1 MAFVVSQGELS
12 SVSVA
17 PSLVAPAY
25 VQLAAGVFQEYGHLY
40 RAQPQIRTVVSFLAR
55 NIAQLGLHAYRRV
68 SDTDRERLT
77 DHPLPQILAAPGAK
91 LTRYRLIE
99 RLVSDVAIYD
109 MAFWVKVRM
118 DGGGLVGVIPVP
130 PSRMEIRGDS
140 WLEPEQFVVH
150 GSRGELKLGPD
161 EVVHFHGYDPDD
173 LREGSSPI
181 AALRSLL
188 AEEFEATRSREQM
201 WRNGGRMS
209 GVLKRPADAPK
220 WDPTSRTR
228 FGESWKAYTSGGGS
242 AGGTPILED
251 GMDYVQLALDPAK
264 AQYIE
269 ARKLTREE
277 VAAAYHIPLPMVG
290 ILDHA
295 TFSNIREQHQ
305 QLYQDTLGP
314 WLQMIQEE
322 IALQLIPDLPDAD
335 GVYVEFN
342 LQEKL
347 RGSFEEQASQLQ
359 TAVGAPWLLRNE
371 ARARMNLPAIDGGDD
386 LITPLNVLVGD
397 MASPTDTAPDPAEA
411 AALPKA
417 RGRLVLMKAAGVDK
431 PELGDFEQERE
442 AFASALEKW
451 TQRQADQLL
460 GQADAKADGPP
471 DLLTWW
477 DGGSEN
483 RLAELSS
490 LLAEHGYRIAQL
502 GAWGVLDDFNP
513 QASGWDPEVM
523 LPWLLAA
530 AESHAEQHEEAGRTQ
545 VEDVMAEPGTDWR
558 QTLQVA
564 AGAWVSAAV
573 KRAATAGAEARG
585 FGSHDAAG
593 ASGLVKKIWR
603 TGGKNPRPS
612 HKAQDGEQVSL
623 DDVFSNGL
631 RWPGDGKGEAKET
644 ANCNC
649 RLDYARGD

>member
-1 MAFVVSQGELS
+1 MAFVVSQGQLS
-12 SVSVA
+12 GVAVA
-17 PSLVAPAY
+17 PSLTFPTY
-25 VQLAAGVFQEYGHLY
+25 VQLASDVYQEYGALY
-40 RAQPQIRTVVSFLAR
+40 RRQPQIRTVVSFLAR
-55 NIAQLGLHAYRRV
+55 NIAQLGLHTYRRV

-77 DHPLPQILAAPGAK
+77 DHPLARILAAPGAK

-99 RLVSDVAIYD
+99 RLVCDYAIYD
-109 MAFWVKVRM
+109 AAFWVKVRL
-118 DGGGLVGVIPVP
+118 DNGELLGVIPVP
-130 PSRMEIRGDS
+130 PPRMEVQGDS
-140 WLEPEQFVVH
+140 WLEPQRFVVH
-150 GSRGELKLGPD
+150 GSKGNLELAPD
-161 EVVHFHGYDPDD
+161 QVVHFHGYDPDD
-173 LREGSSPI
+173 LRTGSSPI
-181 AALRSLL
+181 EALRSML

-220 WDPTSRTR
+220 WDPTSRAR
-228 FGESWKAYTSGGGS
+228 FGESWKAYTAGGGS

-251 GMDYVQLALDPAK
+251 GMEYEQLALDPSK

-314 WLQMIQEE
+314 WLTMIQEE
-322 IALQLIPDLPDAD
+322 IGLQLIPDLAD
-335 GVYVEFN
+335 SDDVYVEFN

-347 RGSFEEQASQLQ
+347 RGSFEEQAAQLQ

-386 LITPLNVLVGD
+386 LITPMNVLVGG

-411 AALPKA
+411 AALPKG
-417 RGRLVLMKAAGVDK
+417 RGRLVLMKAAGPSK
-431 PELGDFEQERE
+431 PDDLGDFDEERD
-442 AFASALEKW
+442 AFLASLGRWTRRAFTRLESRASA
-451 TQRQADQLL
+451 
-460 GQADAKADGPP
+460 KAGGVP
-471 DLLTWW
+471 DLLAWW
-477 DGGSEN
+477 DEGAEG
-483 RLAELSS
+483 RLAELTA
-490 LLAEHGYRIAQL
+490 LLSEHGYRIAQL
-502 GAWGVLDDFNP
+502 AAWGVLSEFNP
-513 QASGWDPEVM
+513 EAAGWDPEVM

-530 AESHAEQHEEAGRTQ
+530 AETHAGQHESAGR
-545 VEDVMAEPGTDWR
+545 D
-558 QTLQVA
+558 LVA
-564 AGAWVSAAV
+564 AVDDSGNGWLANLQHAGDVWQSAADV
-573 KRAATAGAEARG
+573 RAMTAATEARG

-593 ASGLVKKIWR
+593 ASGLTKKVWR
-603 TGGKNPRPS
+603 TGGTNPRAS
-612 HKAQDGEQVSL
+612 HRAQDGEAVSL

-644 ANCNC
+644 AGCKC
-649 RLDYARGD
+649 RLDYATE

>member
-1 MAFVVSQGELS
+1 MAFVVSQGQLS
-12 SVSVA
+12 AVSVA
-17 PSLVAPAY
+17 PLSAPAAW
-25 VQLAAGVFQEYGHLY
+25 VQLSDGVYREYAHLY
-40 RAQPQIRTVVSFLAR
+40 RCQPQIRTVVSFLAR
-55 NIAQLGLHAYRRV
+55 NIAQLGLHSFRRV

-77 DHPLPQILAAPGAK
+77 DHPLPQILSAPGAK

-99 RLVSDVAIYD
+99 RLVSDIAIYD
-109 MAFWVKVRM
+109 KAYWVKVRI
-118 DGGGLVGVIPVP
+118 DGGGVIGVIPVP
-130 PSRMEIRGDS
+130 PSRMTVEGDN
-140 WLEPEQFVVH
+140 WLQPEMFRVH
-150 GSRGELKLGPD
+150 GSRGDLELTPD
-161 EVVHFHGYDPDD
+161 QVVHFHGYDPED
-173 LREGSSPI
+173 LRYGSSPI
-181 AALRSLL
+181 DSLRSLL
-188 AEEFEATRSREQM
+188 GEEFEANRAREQM
-201 WRNGGRMS
+201 WRNGGRLS

-220 WDPTSRTR
+220 WDPTARGR
-228 FGESWKAYTSGGGS
+228 FKEGWRSYTQG
-242 AGGTPILED
+242 GGTPILED
-251 GMDYVQLALDPAK
+251 GMEYEQLAIDPAK

-295 TFSNIREQHQ
+295 TFSNIKEQHQ
-305 QLYQDTLGP
+305 HLYQDTLGP

-322 IALQLIPDLPDAD
+322 IGLQLIPDLPDSD

-347 RGSFEEQASQLQ
+347 RGSFEEQAAQLQ

-397 MASPTDTAPDPAEA
+397 MASPTDTAPDPAQ

-417 RGRLVLMKAAGVDK
+417 RGRLMLVKAAGADR
-431 PELGDFEQERE
+431 PDLGDFEQERDGL
-442 AFASALEKW
+442 ASALEKW
-451 TQRQADQLL
+451 TQRQADRLL
-460 GQADAKADGPP
+460 ARAGAKADGPP
-471 DLLTWW
+471 DLLAWW
-477 DGGSEN
+477 DGGAED

-513 QASGWDPEVM
+513 EASGWDPEVM

-530 AESHAEQHEEAGRTQ
+530 AESHAAQHEQAGR
-545 VEDVMAEPGTDWR
+545 D
-558 QTLQVA
+558 QVA
-564 AGAWVSAAV
+564 AAQGGPAEGWQDTLRHAAEVWVSAAV
-573 KRAATAGAEARG
+573 KRAVTASAEARG

-593 ASGLVKKIWR
+593 ASGLTKKIWR
-603 TGGKNPRPS
+603 TGGTNPRPS
-612 HKAQDGEQVSL
+612 HRAQDGEAVSL

-649 RLDYARGD
+649 RLDYATE

>member
-1 MAFVVSQGELS
+1 MAFVVSQGQLS
-12 SVSVA
+12 AVSVA
-17 PSLVAPAY
+17 PLSAPAAW
-25 VQLAAGVFQEYGHLY
+25 VQLSDGVYREYAHLY
-40 RAQPQIRTVVSFLAR
+40 RCQPQIRTVVSFLAR
-55 NIAQLGLHAYRRV
+55 NIAQLGLHSFRRV

-99 RLVSDVAIYD
+99 RLVSDIAIYD
-109 MAFWVKVRM
+109 KAYWVKVRI
-118 DGGGLVGVIPVP
+118 GGGGVIGVIPIP
-130 PSRMEIRGDS
+130 PSRMTVEGDN
-140 WLEPEQFVVH
+140 WLQPEMFKVH
-150 GSRGELKLGPD
+150 GSRGDLELTPD
-161 EVVHFHGYDPDD
+161 QVVHFHGYDPED
-173 LREGSSPI
+173 LRFGSSPI
-181 AALRSLL
+181 DALRTLL
-188 AEEFEATRSREQM
+188 AEEFEANRAREQM
-201 WRNGGRMS
+201 WRNGGRLS

-220 WDPTSRTR
+220 WDPTARSRFKEGWRSYTR
-228 FGESWKAYTSGGGS
+228 G
-242 AGGTPILED
+242 GGTPILED
-251 GMDYVQLALDPAK
+251 GMEYEQLAIDPAK

-295 TFSNIREQHQ
+295 TFSNIKEQHQ
-305 QLYQDTLGP
+305 HLYQDTLGP

-322 IALQLIPDLPDAD
+322 IGLQLIPDLPDSD

-347 RGSFEEQASQLQ
+347 RGSFEEQAAQLQ

-371 ARARMNLPAIDGGDD
+371 ARARMNLPAIEGGDD

-397 MASPTDTAPDPAEA
+397 MASPTDTAPDPAQA
-411 AALPKA
+411 AALPKV
-417 RGRLVLMKAAGVDK
+417 RGRLMLVKAAGADR
-431 PELGDFEQERE
+431 PDLGDFEEERD

-451 TQRQADQLL
+451 TQRQADRLL
-460 GQADAKADGPP
+460 AQAGVKADGPP
-471 DLLTWW
+471 DLLAWW
-477 DGGSEN
+477 DGGSED
-483 RLAELSS
+483 RFAELSS

-513 QASGWDPEVM
+513 EASGWDPEVM

-530 AESHAEQHEEAGRTQ
+530 AESHAAQHEQAGR
-545 VEDVMAEPGTDWR
+545 D
-558 QTLQVA
+558 QVA
-564 AGAWVSAAV
+564 AVQDGPAEGWQDTLRHAAEVWVSAAV
-573 KRAATAGAEARG
+573 KRAVTASAEARG

-593 ASGLVKKIWR
+593 ASGLTKKIWR
-603 TGGKNPRPS
+603 TGGTNPRPS
-612 HKAQDGEQVSL
+612 HRAQDGEAVSL

-649 RLDYARGD
+649 RLDYATE

>member
-1 MAFVVSQGELS
+1 VTFVVSQGQLS
-12 SVSVA
+12 GVAVA
-17 PSLVAPAY
+17 PSLTFPTY
-25 VQLAAGVFQEYGHLY
+25 VQLASDVYQEYGALY
-40 RAQPQIRTVVSFLAR
+40 RRQPQIRTVVSFLAR
-55 NIAQLGLHAYRRV
+55 NIAQLGLHTYRRV

-77 DHPLPQILAAPGAK
+77 DHPLARILAAPGAK

-99 RLVSDVAIYD
+99 RLVCDYAIYD
-109 MAFWVKVRM
+109 AAFWVKVRL
-118 DGGGLVGVIPVP
+118 DTGELLGVIPVP
-130 PSRMEIRGDS
+130 PPRMEVQGDN
-140 WLEPEQFVVH
+140 WLEPQRFVVH
-150 GSRGELKLGPD
+150 GSKGKLELAPD

-173 LREGSSPI
+173 LRKGSSPI
-181 AALRSLL
+181 EALRSML

-220 WDPTSRTR
+220 WDPTSRAR
-228 FGESWKAYTSGGGS
+228 FGESWKAYTAGGGS

-251 GMDYVQLALDPAK
+251 GMEYEQIALDPSK

-314 WLQMIQEE
+314 WLTMIQEE
-322 IALQLIPDLPDAD
+322 IALQLIPDLPDSGD
-335 GVYVEFN
+335 VYVEFN

-371 ARARMNLPAIDGGDD
+371 ARARMNLPAIDGGDE

-397 MASPTDTAPDPAEA
+397 MASPTDTAPELA
-411 AALPKA
+411 APPKA
-417 RGRLVLMKAAGVDK
+417 RGRLVLMKAAPER
-431 PELGDFEQERE
+431 PELGSFGEERD
-442 AFASALEKW
+442 AFVAALETW
-451 TQRQADQLL
+451 TRRRFDDLL
-460 GQADAKADGPP
+460 SRADGKSGMP
-471 DLLTWW
+471 DLLSWW
-477 DGGSEN
+477 DEGRKG
-483 RLAELSS
+483 RLAELATLVS
-490 LLAEHGYRIAQL
+490 EHGYRIAQ
-502 GAWGVLDDFNP
+502 GAAWGVLQDFNP
-513 QASGWDPEVM
+513 EASGWDPEVM

-530 AESHAEQHEEAGRTQ
+530 AETHAGQHDDSGRAAVAEVNDEGDGWKANLAHAGQ
-545 VEDVMAEPGTDWR
+545 LWA
-558 QTLQVA
+558 VA
-564 AGAWVSAAV
+564 ATT
-573 KRAATAGAEARG
+573 RALTASAEARG

-593 ASGLVKKIWR
+593 ASGLKKKTWR

-612 HKAQDGEQVSL
+612 HQAQDGETVSL

-631 RWPGDGKGEAKET
+631 RWPGDGEGKAKET

-649 RLDYARGD
+649 SLDYARGD

>member
-1 MAFVVSQGELS
+1 MAFVVSQGQLGA
-12 SVSVA
+12 VSVA
-17 PSLVAPAY
+17 PSLIAPAY
-25 VQLAAGVFQEYGHLY
+25 VQLADGVFHEYGHLY
-40 RAQPQIRTVVSFLAR
+40 RRQAQIRTVVSFLAR
-55 NIAQLGLHAYRRV
+55 NIAQLGLHTYRRV

-77 DHPLPQILAAPGAK
+77 DHQLPRILAAPGAK

-109 MAFWVKVRM
+109 TAFWVKVRM
-118 DGGGLVGVIPVP
+118 DSGELLGVIPVP
-130 PSRMEIRGDS
+130 PSRMEIRGDN
-140 WLEPEQFVVH
+140 WLEPERFVVH
-150 GSRGELKLGPD
+150 GSKGELKLNPD
-161 EVVHFHGYDPDD
+161 QVVHFHGYDPDD
-173 LREGSSPI
+173 LREGASPI
-181 AALRSLL
+181 EALRSMLQ
-188 AEEFEATRSREQM
+188 EEFEATRSREQM
-201 WRNGGRMS
+201 WRNGGRLS

-220 WDPTSRTR
+220 WADDSKAR
-228 FGESWKAYTSGGGS
+228 FRESWRSYTSGGGS

-251 GMDYVQLALDPAK
+251 GMEYEQLALDPAK

-295 TFSNIREQHQ
+295 TFSNIKEQHQ
-305 QLYQDTLGP
+305 HLYQDTLGP
-314 WLQMIQEE
+314 WLTMIQEE
-322 IALQLIPDLPDAD
+322 IGLQLIPDLAD
-335 GVYVEFN
+335 SDDVYVEFN

-347 RGSFEEQASQLQ
+347 RGSFEEQAAQLQ

-386 LITPLNVLVGD
+386 LITPMNVLVGG
-397 MASPTDTAPDPAEA
+397 MASPTDTAPDPAS
-411 AALPKA
+411 LPKA
-417 RGRLVLMKAAGVDK
+417 RGRLVLMKAA
-431 PELGDFEQERE
+431 PERPDGLGDFDEERD
-442 AFASALEKW
+442 AFTAALERW
-451 TQRQADQLL
+451 TERQADALI
-460 GQADAKADGPP
+460 GRAGAKAGGMP
-471 DLLTWW
+471 DLLAWW
-477 DGGSEN
+477 DEGSED

-502 GAWGVLDDFNP
+502 AAWGVLADFNP
-513 QASGWDPEVM
+513 EAAGWDPEVM

-530 AESHAEQHEEAGRTQ
+530 AESHAAQHEEAGR
-545 VEDVMAEPGTDWR
+545 E
-558 QTLQVA
+558 QVA
-564 AGAWVSAAV
+564 SVDDEGDGWQENLRYAATVWVSAAAV
-573 KRAATAGAEARG
+573 RAATSSTEARG

-593 ASGLVKKIWR
+593 VSGVTKKVWV

-612 HKAQDGEQVSL
+612 HAAQDGERVSL

-649 RLDYARGD
+649 RLDYATE